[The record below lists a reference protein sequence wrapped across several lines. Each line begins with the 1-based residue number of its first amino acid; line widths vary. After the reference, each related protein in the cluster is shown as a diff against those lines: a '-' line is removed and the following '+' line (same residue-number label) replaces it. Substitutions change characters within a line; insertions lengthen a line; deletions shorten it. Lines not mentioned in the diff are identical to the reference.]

1 MGTCNVG
8 DFTFG
13 NFEDA
18 HKFLKLVQEKKDFN
32 DFELT
37 NSKLVQSKDG
47 SYYISLIDFYGDIG
61 SDLEKIAAKC
71 LDENIHVT
79 FSISHDDGYGM
90 NGRYEFDGKTFESL
104 NSDECA
110 IRDALTIDLLNELKR
125 RGINVTIRSENE
137 KEKE

>member
-8 DFTFG
+8 DFTFE

-18 HKFLKLVQEKKDFN
+18 HKFLKLVQEEDFN

-37 NSKLVQSKDG
+37 NPKLVQSNDG

-61 SDLEKIAAKC
+61 GDLEKIAAKC

-79 FSISHDDGYGM
+79 FSISHDDSYGM
-90 NGRYEFDGKTFESL
+90 NGRYEFDGKTFEPL
-104 NSDECA
+104 NSNECA
-110 IRDALTIDLLNELKR
+110 LRDALTIDLLNELKR
-125 RGINVTIRSENE
+125 RGINVCITING
-137 KEKE
+137 KETV

>member
-8 DFTFG
+8 DFTFK
-13 NFEDA
+13 NLEDA
-18 HKFLKLVQEKKDFN
+18 HKFLKLVQKENDFN

-47 SYYISLIDFYGDIG
+47 SYYISLIDFYGDIE

-90 NGRYEFDGKTFESL
+90 NGRYEFDGKIFESL

-125 RGINVTIRSENE
+125 RGINVTIRSESQ
-137 KEKE
+137 

>member
-8 DFTFG
+8 DFTFK
-13 NFEDA
+13 NLEDA
-18 HKFLKLVQEKKDFN
+18 HKFLKLVQEEKGFN

-37 NSKLVQSKDG
+37 NPKLVQSKDG

-104 NSDECA
+104 NGDECVL
-110 IRDALTIDLLNELKR
+110 RDALTIDILNELKR
-125 RGINVTIRSENE
+125 RGLNVSITING
-137 KEKE
+137 KETV

>member
-1 MGTCNVG
+1 MGTRNVG
-8 DFTFG
+8 DFTFK
-13 NFEDA
+13 NLEDA
-18 HKFLKLVQEKKDFN
+18 HKFLKLVQEEKGFN

-37 NSKLVQSKDG
+37 NPKLVQSKDG
-47 SYYISLIDFYGDIG
+47 SYYISLIDFYGEIG
-61 SDLEKIAAKC
+61 SDLEKIATKC

-79 FSISHDDGYGM
+79 FSISHDDGYGT

-125 RGINVTIRSENE
+125 RGINVAIRSESQ
-137 KEKE
+137 

>member
-8 DFTFG
+8 DFTFE

-18 HKFLKLVQEKKDFN
+18 HKFLKLVQKENDFN

-37 NSKLVQSKDG
+37 NPKLVQSKDG
-47 SYYISLIDFYGDIG
+47 SYYISLIDFYGDIE

-104 NSDECA
+104 SSDECVL
-110 IRDALTIDLLNELKR
+110 REALTINLLNELNR
-125 RGINVTIRSENE
+125 RGISVCITING
-137 KEKE
+137 KETV